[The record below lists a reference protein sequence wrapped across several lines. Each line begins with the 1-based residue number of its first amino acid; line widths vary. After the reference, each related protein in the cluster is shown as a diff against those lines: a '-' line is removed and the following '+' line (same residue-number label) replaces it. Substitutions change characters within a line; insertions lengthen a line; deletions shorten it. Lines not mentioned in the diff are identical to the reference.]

1 MFIDDSNFEIESI
14 NSMIPTIDT
23 QNILE
28 FENYFK
34 NIDKIL
40 LPENIKFTKED
51 ALREKLYEDEF
62 KRSTVKEKHK
72 NFNKYIKSLNIVLE
86 IKKNSTKNL
95 TRLAQLS
102 QRTNQFNSSAIRY
115 DEKNLRKLLKNKS
128 NSIYQCSAK
137 DKFGNYGI
145 IGLIIAE
152 NKNEKIIIKSFAM
165 SCRALGR
172 EIEINFFNFVIK
184 SLLRNFNKKWQF
196 YSKKPIKIN

>member
-1 MFIDDSNFEIESI
+1 MKLKLNDFLIIKANWDDKYKNILEIHKKLNLSPENSLFIDDSNFEIESI

-72 NFNKYIKSLNIVLE
+72 NFNKIYKKPKHCSRNQKKFNKKSY
-86 IKKNSTKNL
+86 KACT
-95 TRLAQLS
+95 A
-102 QRTNQFNSSAIRY
+102 FA
-115 DEKNLRKLLKNKS
+115 KNKS
-128 NSIYQCSAK
+128 I
-137 DKFGNYGI
+137 
-145 IGLIIAE
+145 
-152 NKNEKIIIKSFAM
+152 
-165 SCRALGR
+165 
-172 EIEINFFNFVIK
+172 
-184 SLLRNFNKKWQF
+184 
-196 YSKKPIKIN
+196 